1 MTDPS
6 AKPIRNVYAL
16 ILMLLA
22 AASLAL
28 AQDSTSD
35 SPPDQTSGQP
45 PATTDQRPAAASA
58 PATPKWRRFST
69 QNQSVPVS
77 QQAPAGSAALGF
89 DPQDAPQDQG
99 QAQNQPSE
107 SSAAAPANQP
117 SQAVPAVLT
126 LKRGTL
132 VTVRVDQMLSSD
144 RNQPGDAFSGTL
156 ARPLVVDGI
165 VVAARGQTIAGRVTD
180 AQKAGRVKG
189 VSRLEV
195 RLTDLTLVDG
205 EQAHVHSALFSKRG
219 PTSVGRDAGAVA
231 TTTVVGAAIGSAA
244 DWGEGTAIGAGA
256 GAAAGVIGVL
266 LTRGRPTLIYPES
279 LLTFR
284 IEEPVSISTTRAP
297 QAFLYMD
304 PNAYDQPEAQ
314 APPRRSP
321 PCEGYGCPPPSY
333 FYGPYAY
340 PYPYYWGPGFSFY
353 YGPRFFHGGRFRR
366 WH

>member
-1 MTDPS
+1 MTSPS
-6 AKPIRNVYAL
+6 AKPIRNGYTL

-22 AASLAL
+22 ASSLAL
-28 AQDSTSD
+28 AQDSASD
-35 SPPDQTSGQP
+35 SPPDQAPEQQP
-45 PATTDQRPAAASA
+45 AATQQQPATT
-58 PATPKWRRFST
+58 PATATPGWRRFSK
-69 QNQSVPVS
+69 QSQTGTAT
-77 QQAPAGSAALGF
+77 QQAPANNF
-89 DPQDAPQDQG
+89 DPQNGASDPNTGPPQPDQNQSAPQ
-99 QAQNQPSE
+99 
-107 SSAAAPANQP
+107 
-117 SQAVPAVLT
+117 SQAIPAVLT

-144 RNQPGDAFSGTL
+144 RNRSGDAFSGTL

-195 RLTDLTLVDG
+195 RLTDLTLADG
-205 EQAHVHSALFSKRG
+205 TQAHVQSALFSKRG
-219 PTSVGRDAGAVA
+219 PTSVGRDAGAVG
-231 TTTVVGAAIGSAA
+231 TTTAAGAVIGAAA
-244 DWGEGTAIGAGA
+244 DWGEGAAIGAGA

-266 LTRGRPTLIYPES
+266 LTRGRPTVIYPES

-284 IEEPVSISTTRAP
+284 IEAPVSISTTRAP

-314 APPRRSP
+314 APPRRRP

-333 FYGPYAY
+333 FYGPYGY
-340 PYPYYWGPGFSFY
+340 PYLGPGFSFF

-366 WH
+366 WR

>member
-1 MTDPS
+1 MNSPS
-6 AKPIRNVYAL
+6 AKVIRNAYSLVLVLFVAC
-16 ILMLLA
+16 
-22 AASLAL
+22 SLAW
-28 AQDSTSD
+28 AQDSAND
-35 SPPDQTSGQP
+35 SPPDQTS
-45 PATTDQRPAAASA
+45 DQQPAAAEQEPAAA
-58 PATPKWRRFST
+58 PAAATPRWRRFSK
-69 QNQSVPVS
+69 QNQAVPVS
-77 QQAPAGSAALGF
+77 QQAPAGSAAMSF
-89 DPQDAPQDQG
+89 DPQDAPRDSG
-99 QAQNQPSE
+99 PVPNQPADPQ
-107 SSAAAPANQP
+107 AAAPANPQ
-117 SQAVPAVLT
+117 SQAIPSVLT

-144 RNQPGDAFSGTL
+144 RNRPGDAFSGTL

-165 VVAARGQTIAGRVTD
+165 VVAARGQTIGGRVTD

-205 EQAHVHSALFSKRG
+205 TQSHLQSALVSKRG

-231 TTTVVGAAIGSAA
+231 TTTATGAIIGAAA
-244 DWGEGTAIGAGA
+244 DWGEGAAIGAGA

-284 IEEPVSISTTRAP
+284 IDAPVSISTTRAP

-314 APPRRSP
+314 APPRRRP

-366 WH
+366 WR

>member
-1 MTDPS
+1 MTDAS

-28 AQDSTSD
+28 AQDSASN
-35 SPPDQTSGQP
+35 SPDDQASGQP
-45 PATTDQRPAAASA
+45 PAATGQQPSTT
-58 PATPKWRRFST
+58 PATATPGWRRFAK
-69 QNQSVPVS
+69 QNQAVPVS
-77 QQAPAGSAALGF
+77 QQQPAGSAALGF
-89 DPQDAPQDQG
+89 DPQDAPQDPG
-99 QAQNQPSE
+99 PPQNPPSG
-107 SSAAAPANQP
+107 APAPAPANQP
-117 SQAVPAVLT
+117 SQAVPALLT

-144 RNQPGDAFSGTL
+144 HNQPGDAFSGTL
-156 ARPLVVDGI
+156 ARPLVVDGV

-205 EQAHVHSALFSKRG
+205 EQTHVHSALFSKRG

-231 TTTVVGAAIGSAA
+231 TTTAMGAVIGSAA
-244 DWGEGTAIGAGA
+244 DWDEGAAIGAGA

-266 LTRGRPTLIYPES
+266 LTRGRPTVIYPES
-279 LLTFR
+279 MLTFR
-284 IEEPVSISTTRAP
+284 IEEPVSISTTHAP

-314 APPRRSP
+314 APPRRRP
-321 PCEGYGCPPPSY
+321 PCEGYGCPPPPY
-333 FYGPYAY
+333 FYGPYA
-340 PYPYYWGPGFSFY
+340 YPYYWGPGFSFY
-353 YGPRFFHGGRFRR
+353 YGPRFFYGGRFHRR
-366 WH
+366 R